1 MGPVYRLTGQL
12 SGADAKF
19 FAGFM
24 AKNFVAGASH
34 PGQMEREG
42 VTSAPGKS
50 TAGNRPQRWR
60 QEGGL
65 LRHQAQ
71 FPHTPSGV
79 QGAQVTARLKK
90 NDGTTMACGGHW
102 RTTPAQVKTEKT
114 ARHPQSKKVKFL
126 HFFTLIF
133 RADLAIVMIK

>member
-1 MGPVYRLTGQL
+1 
-12 SGADAKF
+12 
-19 FAGFM
+19 M

-42 VTSAPGKS
+42 VTSAPPGKS
-50 TAGNRPQRWR
+50 TAGNRPQGWR
-60 QEGGL
+60 QEGRL

-90 NDGTTMACGGHW
+90 NDGTTMACRGHW

-114 ARHPQSKKVKFL
+114 ARHL
-126 HFFTLIF
+126 
-133 RADLAIVMIK
+133 

>member
-1 MGPVYRLTGQL
+1 
-12 SGADAKF
+12 
-19 FAGFM
+19 M

-50 TAGNRPQRWR
+50 TAGNRPQGWR
-60 QEGGL
+60 QEGRL

-79 QGAQVTARLKK
+79 QGAQVTARQGRRDRNGRCKPGFHASDRSGSPKPRQRVRRRLA
-90 NDGTTMACGGHW
+90 GAPAAACRSRPDDRMPPGSREPKW
-102 RTTPAQVKTEKT
+102 AQ
-114 ARHPQSKKVKFL
+114 
-126 HFFTLIF
+126 
-133 RADLAIVMIK
+133 